1 MGIIHIVED
10 IRQDIKME
18 KALLLSSVFLFVLR
32 IDRIRVFAYINS
44 KTSFIYYLWRFYFQ
58 AKIVRFWSIFILCLS
73 MIKA

>member
-58 AKIVRFWSIFILCLS
+58 DK
-73 MIKA
+73 